1 MKEPEII
8 SSGAAHHVSV
18 APGSHVATSHVAA
31 PHDTVVQQHLVVE
44 PAHIPDSDPS
54 DLKAVSIGQPKPEE
68 AAHEAPAVSAN
79 RGRFFTA
86 EPTAPP
92 PKPSQDAGDAHEPE
106 MDFVARLLHLKME
119 NEKMRAVLAELEH
132 SLEAP

>member
-18 APGSHVATSHVAA
+18 APGSHVATSHVEAL
-31 PHDTVVQQHLVVE
+31 HETVVQQHAVVE
-44 PAHIPDSDPS
+44 PQHIPDSDPS

-68 AAHEAPAVSAN
+68 APQEAPAETVN

-92 PKPSQDAGDAHEPE
+92 PKPSRDAGDEHEPE
-106 MDFVARLLHLKME
+106 MDVVARLAHLKME

-132 SLEAP
+132 SFEAP

>member
-31 PHDTVVQQHLVVE
+31 LHETVVQQHAVVE
-44 PAHIPDSDPS
+44 PQHIPDSDPS

-68 AAHEAPAVSAN
+68 APHEAPAETVN

-92 PKPSQDAGDAHEPE
+92 PKPSRDAGDEHEPE
-106 MDFVARLLHLKME
+106 MDFVARLAHLKME
-119 NEKMRAVLAELEH
+119 NEKMRAVLHELEH

>member
-8 SSGAAHHVSV
+8 GSGAAHHVSV
-18 APGSHVATSHVAA
+18 TPGSHVATSHVAA
-31 PHDTVVQQHLVVE
+31 PHDTVVQQHVVVE

-68 AAHEAPAVSAN
+68 APHEAPAVTVN

-86 EPTAPP
+86 EPTAPA
-92 PKPSQDAGDAHEPE
+92 PKPSQDAGDEHVPE
-106 MDFVARLLHLKME
+106 MDFVARLAHLKME
-119 NEKMRAVLAELEH
+119 NEKMRAVLHELEH

>member
-31 PHDTVVQQHLVVE
+31 LHETVVQQHAVVE
-44 PAHIPDSDPS
+44 SQHIPDSDPS
-54 DLKAVSIGQPKPEE
+54 NLKAVSIGQPKPEE
-68 AAHEAPAVSAN
+68 APHEAPAETVN

-92 PKPSQDAGDAHEPE
+92 PKPSRDAGDEHEPE
-106 MDFVARLLHLKME
+106 MDFVARLAHLKME

-132 SLEAP
+132 SFEAP